1 MTLRCGA
8 KPPASLRPGHD
19 GPPNNSRGR
28 RGPDAPRGGPCAEV
42 LGASSGLDAP
52 RGCAARTWR
61 DRWNERTGG
70 TNGRCGGSA
79 SVMDGISMQSSRD
92 EFVGMNDLDLLKEG
106 DLPIGTIEHHH

>member
-1 MTLRCGA
+1 MD
-8 KPPASLRPGHD
+8 PPTTPVDAVDAVAPMPRAVD
-19 GPPNNSRGR
+19 R
-28 RGPDAPRGGPCAEV
+28 APRYSERLQV
-42 LGASSGLDAP
+42 LMRRADARLVP
-52 RGCAARTWR
+52 
-61 DRWNERTGG
+61 DVIGG